1 MTLPKG
7 IRRGV
12 PAISILGL
20 LLGGVFAGAAASG
33 VRVHRPQKSVCLGSP
48 IKVGVRYR
56 GSASQRGFRIVIS
69 DPAGKKV
76 WAKKGRAPKKW
87 RYWGYVTKRAG
98 THKIVYRTPRGR
110 RNFRTNAVGCE
121 TPAPTLTPT
130 PTPWCPAGEVC
141 LADND
146 AGTALFSMGNMAPGS
161 SEASCIKVSYT
172 GTQPAGI
179 RLYGSTTG
187 TGLDQ
192 YLKLKVTRGKYDPP
206 PEPAFDSCTNFVADS
221 TNYVGAG
228 PGVLYDGTLQ
238 GYPDDPPGYSG
249 GLADPADCAAPPCPA
264 EQWTFLPESH
274 VYKFEVT
281 LPSDASNAVQGLT
294 AGQTFVWEARDS

>member
-1 MTLPKG
+1 MTLRQG
-7 IRRGV
+7 LRRGAV
-12 PAISILGL
+12 TLSIAGL
-20 LLGGVFAGAAASG
+20 VLGGVFAAAAVSG

-56 GSASQRGFRIVIS
+56 GSGSQRRFRIVIS
-69 DPAGKKV
+69 DPTGKKV

-87 RYWGYVTKRAG
+87 RYWGYITKRAG
-98 THKIVYRTPRGR
+98 NHKIIYRTPRGK

-121 TPAPTLTPT
+121 TPPVTPI
-130 PTPWCPAGEVC
+130 PWCPAGEVC

-161 SEASCIKVSYT
+161 TEASCIKVSYT
-172 GTQPAGI
+172 GRMPGGI

-187 TGLDQ
+187 SGLDQ
-192 YLKLKVTRGKYDPP
+192 YLNLKVTRGRYQSL
-206 PEPAFDSCTNFVADS
+206 PEPGFDSCTSFVADS
-221 TNYVGAG
+221 TDYMGAG
-228 PGVLYDGTLQ
+228 PGVIYNGTLQ
-238 GYPDDPPGYSG
+238 GFPDDPPGYSG
-249 GLADPADCAAPPCPA
+249 GLADPADCGAPPCPA

-281 LPSDASNAVQGLT
+281 LPSGVSDAAQGLT
-294 AGQTFVWEARDS
+294 AGQTFVWEARDF